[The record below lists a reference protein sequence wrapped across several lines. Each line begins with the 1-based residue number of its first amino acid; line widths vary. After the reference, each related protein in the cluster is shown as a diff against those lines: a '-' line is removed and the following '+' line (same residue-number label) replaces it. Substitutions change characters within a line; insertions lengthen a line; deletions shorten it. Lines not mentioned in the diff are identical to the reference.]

1 MKWKGVAV
9 WIALSCLMVP
19 AGRADPMFL
28 RATKQIA
35 YQTALD
41 DLSLAINNHGYTP
54 TKIQPVD
61 QGLRAKGYEASDYKL
76 IFFGDKE
83 QVDQVLAV
91 NPEAVMLLPL
101 KIILYRD
108 GDVVIA
114 IAPNMEMW
122 KGVFGSEALNLM
134 INQWQKDVLSILQE
148 FSRQ

>member
-19 AGRADPMFL
+19 PGRADPLFL

-35 YQTALD
+35 FQSALD
-41 DLSLAINNHGYTP
+41 DLALAINNHGYTP

-61 QGLRAKGYEASDYKL
+61 QGLRAKGYEATDYKL

-91 NPEAVMLLPL
+91 NPDAAMLLPL
-101 KIILYRD
+101 KIILYRE

-114 IAPNMEMW
+114 IAPSMDMW
-122 KGVFGSEALNLM
+122 KGVFGGKALDLM
-134 INQWQKDVLSILQE
+134 IDKWQKDVRSILRE

>member
-19 AGRADPMFL
+19 QGWADPLFL
-28 RATKQIA
+28 RATKQID

-41 DLSLAINNHGYTP
+41 DLFLAMNNHGYTS
-54 TKIQPVD
+54 TKVQPVD
-61 QGLRAKGYEASDYKL
+61 QGLRAKGYEAPDYNL
-76 IFFGDKE
+76 IFFGEKE

-91 NPEAVMLLPL
+91 NPEAAILLPL
-101 KIILYRD
+101 KIVLYRE

-114 IAPNMEMW
+114 IAPSMEMW
-122 KGVFGSEALNLM
+122 KGIFGGEALNFM
-134 INQWQKDVLSILQE
+134 IDKWQKDVLSILHE